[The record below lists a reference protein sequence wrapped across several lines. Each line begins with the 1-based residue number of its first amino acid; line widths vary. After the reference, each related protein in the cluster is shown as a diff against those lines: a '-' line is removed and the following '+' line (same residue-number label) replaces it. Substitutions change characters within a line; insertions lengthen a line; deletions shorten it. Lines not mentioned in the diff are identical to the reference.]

1 MLAIV
6 FTTSPIFILIALGFF
21 AVRVG
26 WIPRDG
32 TLAMGR
38 YVLSFALPALI
49 FNALSKRALDQI
61 LVPDFLLAYAAGS
74 LIAFALGVAI
84 AAAIRRTS
92 LLDNAF
98 FGMGVSMSNSG
109 YIGYALVPQLLGPDA
124 LIAVAMAILV
134 EVLAIMPLTL
144 ILAELHAHRG
154 NRGMLR
160 ALGGVLLL
168 VVKNPIMQAIAA
180 GLLCAGLGWALPTVL
195 ARTVD
200 MLAGSAAAVALFAVG
215 GTLAGQRLHRGMGS
229 ALAIA
234 AGKLLVHPL
243 AVFLTLALIPAFD
256 PALTQAALVLAGLPM
271 VTIFPLLAQ
280 RYGQGEQCASA
291 LMVTTMLS
299 FLTLNLGLWA
309 SGIGVH
315 RP

>member
-1 MLAIV
+1 LLSIV
-6 FTTSPIFILIALGFF
+6 SVTAPIFFLILLGFA
-21 AVRVG
+21 AVRAG

-38 YVLSFALPALI
+38 YVVSFALPALI
-49 FNALSKRALDQI
+49 FNALAKRALGEI
-61 LVPDFLLAYAAGS
+61 VVPQFLLVYLVGS
-74 LIAFALGVAI
+74 LIAFTVGVAV
-84 AAAIRRTS
+84 AAAMRRTNP
-92 LLDNAF
+92 LDNAF

-109 YIGYALVPQLLGPDA
+109 YIGYALVPQLLGSDA
-124 LIAVAMAILV
+124 LIAVSMAILV
-134 EVLAIMPLTL
+134 EVLVIMPLTL
-144 ILAELHAHRG
+144 VMAELYTRRG
-154 NRGMLR
+154 QYGIFR

-180 GLLCAGLGWALPTVL
+180 GLLCAWLGVTLPVMLT
-195 ARTVD
+195 RTID

-215 GTLAGQRLHRGMGS
+215 GTLAGQRLHRGLGS

-234 AGKLLVHPL
+234 AGKLVVHPL
-243 AVFLTLALIPAFD
+243 AVLLMLALLPAFD
-256 PALTQAALVLAGLPM
+256 PTLSQAALVLAGLPM

-299 FLTLNLGLWA
+299 FLTLTLGLWA
-309 SGIGVH
+309 FGFGAAG
-315 RP
+315 